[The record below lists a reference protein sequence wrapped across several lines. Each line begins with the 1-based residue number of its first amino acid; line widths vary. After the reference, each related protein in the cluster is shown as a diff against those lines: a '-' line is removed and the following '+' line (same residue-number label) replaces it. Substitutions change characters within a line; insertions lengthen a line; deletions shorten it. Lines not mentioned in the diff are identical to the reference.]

1 MKSQFRELAGRG
13 DAPLL
18 LSAHSLDMGALT
30 RVFNVGFSDYL
41 VPMQMDEAGLADH
54 IANNDIDLGS
64 SVVAVD
70 VDPVGFALAA
80 RRGTEAWIGGMGT
93 SPAYR
98 RNGLGARTLTAAIDA
113 VARSG
118 VDTVWLEVLEGN
130 APAIALYEKL
140 GFERVRRLEVWTMGP
155 AADRETVEHRGLAV
169 DAAHAWIAG
178 RRAGREPWQRADAS
192 VVRMRE
198 RGAPLNAVAVRRA
211 GSIAGAAITKSD
223 GVTVTVLQ
231 IAAVDRG
238 AAHDLVVAAAGELTL
253 RLSNVP
259 SDDIFSG
266 VLHRLGAGLTVAQ
279 HEMRMR
285 VGGGGLPARR
295 SARLEP
301 RLRVS
306 PERLVVGGVLVRV
319 GAGERRDSAVEA
331 VPATQ
336 VARDRRRVAGAGV
349 PEGQRLRRTPAR
361 TGPAP
366 APTASPAGPSPS
378 CRAAGA
384 RSSRAPPVGS
394 SPGTGRWPTG

>member
-18 LSAHSLDMGALT
+18 VSAHSLDMDALA

-93 SPAYR
+93 APAYR
-98 RNGLGARTLTAAIDA
+98 RIGLGARTVTAAIDA
-113 VARSG
+113 VAQSG

-155 AADRETVEHRGLAV
+155 ASDREAVEHRGLAV

-198 RGAPLNAVAVRRA
+198 RGAPLNALAVRRA
-211 GSIAGAAITKSD
+211 DGIVGAAITKSD
-223 GVTVTVLQ
+223 GVTVTLLQ
-231 IAAVDRG
+231 IAAVDRA
-238 AAHDLVVAAAGELTL
+238 AAHDLVLAAAGEQAL
-253 RLSNVP
+253 RLFNIP
-259 SDDIFSG
+259 SDNVFSS
-266 VLHRLGAGLTVAQ
+266 VLRRLRASLVATQ
-279 HEMRMR
+279 HEMR
-285 VGGGGLPARR
+285 
-295 SARLEP
+295 
-301 RLRVS
+301 LRV
-306 PERLVVGGVLVRV
+306 
-319 GAGERRDSAVEA
+319 
-331 VPATQ
+331 
-336 VARDRRRVAGAGV
+336 
-349 PEGQRLRRTPAR
+349 
-361 TGPAP
+361 
-366 APTASPAGPSPS
+366 
-378 CRAAGA
+378 
-384 RSSRAPPVGS
+384 
-394 SPGTGRWPTG
+394 